1 MALMT
6 DAYLLQLVWV
16 ALIVIA
22 AVIFAINAIM
32 RYVKRISEKKNLPIN
47 VHRQN
52 PMCVAAV
59 RPDAVEVAP
68 VRNDGVI
75 VSLWFI
81 GEN

>member
-32 RYVKRISEKKNLPIN
+32 RYVKRVSEKKECCGCELADKCSSAKSD
-47 VHRQN
+47 VCGRRSSG
-52 PMCVAAV
+52 CS
-59 RPDAVEVAP
+59 
-68 VRNDGVI
+68 GGG
-75 VSLWFI
+75 SCKK
-81 GEN
+81 